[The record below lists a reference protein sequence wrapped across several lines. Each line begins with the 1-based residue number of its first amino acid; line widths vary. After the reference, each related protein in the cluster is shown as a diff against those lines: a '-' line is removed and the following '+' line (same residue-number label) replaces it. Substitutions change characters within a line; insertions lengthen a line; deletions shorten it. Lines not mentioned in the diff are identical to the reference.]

1 MLARSGFKQ
10 GEGFHG
16 SVFILA
22 GYDRR
27 SMIFPVGCGG
37 GVTADLPEDVALPGY
52 RGTDFSVPP
61 ERLFYEAW
69 VEGKMEGTAFG
80 RPSVRLTRV
89 VDPQQK
95 APRWLAGNTPSH
107 QIATVTQRAPNIH
120 AALPCAPQPSP
131 ISGLSPETPIR
142 FAS

>member
-1 MLARSGFKQ
+1 MILYRSVHALIAFAVLSACASTNREVPPCWRAADFKQ

-22 GYDRR
+22 GYDTR
-27 SMIFPVGCGG
+27 SMIFLVGCDG
-37 GVTADLPEDVALPGY
+37 GVTADLPEGVTLPGY
-52 RGTDFSVPP
+52 RGADFSVPP

-69 VEGKMEGTAFG
+69 VEGKVEETAIG

-95 APRWLAGNTPSH
+95 APRWLVGN
-107 QIATVTQRAPNIH
+107 VR
-120 AALPCAPQPSP
+120 
-131 ISGLSPETPIR
+131 
-142 FAS
+142 